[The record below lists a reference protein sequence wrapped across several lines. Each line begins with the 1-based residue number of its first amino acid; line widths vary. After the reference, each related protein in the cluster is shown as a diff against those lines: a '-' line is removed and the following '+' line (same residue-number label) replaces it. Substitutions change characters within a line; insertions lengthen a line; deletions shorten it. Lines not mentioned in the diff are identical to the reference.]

1 MDFVVLFYLPPDKIK
16 QAHLSFQPGLF
27 PSHDI
32 IYNGRI
38 DNGHLMPVTVKP
50 ITGTCLDQ
58 ILDRTFVD
66 VPLHRTFNEI
76 LQGAV

>member
-1 MDFVVLFYLPPDKIK
+1 
-16 QAHLSFQPGLF
+16 
-27 PSHDI
+27 
-32 IYNGRI
+32 
-38 DNGHLMPVTVKP
+38 MPVTVKP
-50 ITGTCLDQ
+50 VTGTCLDQ